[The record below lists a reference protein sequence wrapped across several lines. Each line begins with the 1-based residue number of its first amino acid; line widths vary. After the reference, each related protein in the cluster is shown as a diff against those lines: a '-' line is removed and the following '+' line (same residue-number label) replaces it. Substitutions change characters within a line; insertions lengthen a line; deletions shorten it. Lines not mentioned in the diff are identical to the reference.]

1 MTATVPDGEIV
12 YAIGDVHGRSDLLT
26 GLLAMVEHDSAPHET
41 AKKTLIFLGDYVDR
55 GPDSRGVIET
65 LLHGLPEGFS
75 THFLKGNHEQLLLD
89 FLKDPQQLDH
99 WYLNGGKATLK
110 SYGVDVD
117 LYQNNGSA
125 PEVWRDSFVEK
136 LPPSHLAFL
145 RRLDVQHEVG
155 DYFFVHAGVRPGVPL
170 RAQNV
175 HDLLWIRR
183 EFLGSSDSFG
193 KVVVHGHT
201 PVRDPVVRPNRIGI
215 DTGAVFTGR
224 LTALRLMKDD
234 LSFLRRCQTNYS

>member
-1 MTATVPDGEIV
+1 VTATVPDGELV

-26 GLLAMVEHDSAPHET
+26 RLLAMVEQDSARHEA
-41 AKKTLIFLGDYVDR
+41 AKKILIFLGDYVDR
-55 GPDSRGVIET
+55 GPDSRGVIGT

-89 FLKDPQQLDH
+89 FLQDPQRLDH

-110 SYGVDVD
+110 SYGVDVG
-117 LYQNNGSA
+117 LYQNNGST
-125 PEVWRDSFVEK
+125 PEVWRDAFMEK

-145 RRLDVQHEVG
+145 HRLSLQQVVG

-170 RAQNV
+170 CAQDV

-183 EFLGSSDSFG
+183 KFLESSEPFG

-201 PVRDPVVRPNRIGI
+201 PVSDPVVRPNQIGI
-215 DTGAVFTGR
+215 DTGAAFTGR
-224 LTALRLMKDD
+224 LTALRLIKDN
-234 LSFLRRCQTNYS
+234 LGFLQTPP